1 MIFTL
6 SITQLLETIKVHMS
20 DFKNLTLN
28 NQLCF
33 ALYSATHA
41 ITRAYREHLSK
52 IGLTYPQYLVMLALW
67 EHQNQTVKSMAELLN
82 LDSPT
87 LTPLLKRLETAG
99 MLNRTRS
106 KQDERIVIISLT
118 PAGAALKDSVSKVQ
132 QKVSC
137 ETGLTEQEYIELRGK
152 LHHLLTSM
160 GVSDEKHAG

>member
-1 MIFTL
+1 
-6 SITQLLETIKVHMS
+6 MS

-41 ITRAYREHLSK
+41 VTRAYREHLGK

-67 EHQNQTVKSMAELLN
+67 EHQNQAVKSLAALLN

-87 LTPLLKRLETAG
+87 LTPLLKRLEAAG
-99 MLNRTRS
+99 FLNRTRS
-106 KQDERIVIISLT
+106 KADERIVIISLT
-118 PAGAALKDSVSKVQ
+118 ANGLALKEAVHVVQ

-137 ETGLTEQEYIELRGK
+137 ETGLSELEYIELRSK
-152 LHHLLTSM
+152 LHHLLGSM
-160 GVSDEKHAG
+160 GVNELKKVAA